1 MILSIDHFTKKI
13 LYKFIIVTIPVS
25 ILIFTFSVS
34 ANTVLDD
41 DKEENDVRI
50 DLEKAEEETGIVK
63 PLDIPVVDGSPVID
77 GNIND
82 EFWNRAIKLT
92 IDYELFPTRLARP
105 TVDTDVYVALGRG
118 KIYLAFFAHDPDP
131 GEIRSSL
138 VPDDA
143 VKNTDYVALTLD
155 TIGNNTR
162 TYEFRVNPHGSTTDL
177 IKGSVSDTY
186 HYDWDAHWESAGTVV
201 DGGYVVEMA
210 IPFSEMDIVEPEE
223 GRNWFLM
230 LSRNYP
236 RSVRH
241 TFASIYALTTTEV
254 PKTEQKNLE
263 IIPYVLYQFSEERDL
278 ESDSPV
284 WEKAQQPLQL
294 GLDARWSL
302 DSSTKLSITV
312 NPDFSDVEVDI
323 AKKSINNP
331 FNILLP
337 EKRVFFTEGIDILM
351 THQPFV
357 YTRNITD
364 PKFGIK
370 FNRRKVRESSSFFY
384 TFDKATS
391 LIIPG
396 NLSSKRVDLDLDSH
410 SGALRYR
417 FDRDSGNSFG
427 LLSTY
432 RIGEEDY
439 RNLFLGADGF
449 LNLSLDDKIRYQV
462 ALSNTKYPESLRQEL
477 CNGDD
482 CSGPPPETC
491 MIGECGYN
499 ESTLRVLKDE
509 DFTGYAMRITYERKS
524 PGWIFAFDYVD
535 VGEDFRGDLGYFTMV
550 DYRLLSARVGYNWFF
565 KTLEG
570 DDGNSRVRFY
580 GVAARQESH
589 DGAKIADIYDIWF
602 EYRGSFQ
609 TVFRPGYRI
618 RERAAN
624 RYNSGSLEIAGNAP
638 LFHEKFFQ
646 WYFETSPLS
655 WFRIGLDGR
664 WGDQID
670 QRNIRMGK
678 IREFIPQLGLALGR
692 GFLLSFN
699 HTVRWLNVEG
709 GRLFKENYTT
719 FDFSYKPDRK
729 KSFYLIFVN
738 DMTESNP
745 DLYLYESVKSEE
757 IERTYQ
763 FVFKYNL
770 SQKSFLTSGIKLV
783 TQDNDNIPR
792 EDFSEREIFLKFQY
806 AF

>member
-1 MILSIDHFTKKI
+1 MIMSIDYFTKK
-13 LYKFIIVTIPVS
+13 LPRTYIIAVFLLFVPV
-25 ILIFTFSVS
+25 FTFSVS
-34 ANTVLDD
+34 ASTVLDD
-41 DKEENDVRI
+41 DKEENDVMI
-50 DLEKAEEETGIVK
+50 DIEEAKEGTSIVK
-63 PLDIPVVDGSPVID
+63 PLDIPVVEGAPVID
-77 GNIND
+77 GDIND
-82 EFWNRAIKLT
+82 EFWRRAIKLT
-92 IDYELFPTRLARP
+92 IDYELFPTRLAKP
-105 TVDTDVYVALGRG
+105 SVDTDVYVAFGQG
-118 KIYLAFFAHDPDP
+118 KIYLAFFAHDPDIR
-131 GEIRSSL
+131 EIRSSL

-143 VKNTDYVALTLD
+143 VKNTDYVALTVD

-186 HYDWDAHWESAGTVV
+186 HYDWDAHWESAGTIV

-223 GRNWFLM
+223 GRSWFLM

-241 TFASIYALTTTEV
+241 TFASIYALTTTEI
-254 PKTEQKNLE
+254 PKTKQSNLM
-263 IIPYVLYQFSEERDL
+263 ITPYVLYQFSEERDL
-278 ESDSPV
+278 KSDSPV
-284 WEKAQQPLQL
+284 WAQNQQPLEV
-294 GLDARWSL
+294 GMDAKWFL

-370 FNRRKVRESSSFFY
+370 FNRRKARESSSFFY
-384 TFDKATS
+384 TFDKETS

-396 NLSSKRVDLDLDSH
+396 NLSSKRVDLDLNSH

-417 FDRDSGNSFG
+417 FDRESGNSFG

-439 RNLFLGADGF
+439 RNLFFGFDGF
-449 LNLSLDDKIRYQV
+449 LNLSLDDKIRYQL

-477 CNGDD
+477 CDGDD
-482 CSGPPPETC
+482 CSEPPPEAC
-491 MIGECGYN
+491 IIGECGYN
-499 ESTLRVLKDE
+499 ESTLRVLKDG
-509 DFTGYAMRITYERKS
+509 DFSDYAMRITYERKS
-524 PGWIFAFDYVD
+524 PGWIFTFDYVD

-565 KTLEG
+565 KTLEE

-580 GVAARQESH
+580 GVVARQEAH

-618 RERAAN
+618 RERVAN
-624 RYNSGSLEIAGNAP
+624 RYNSGSLEIEGNAP
-638 LFHEKFFQ
+638 LFDEKYFQ

-655 WFRIGLDGR
+655 WLRIGLDGR

-670 QRNIRMGK
+670 QKNIRMGK
-678 IREFIPQLGLALGR
+678 IREFIPQLGLALGK
-692 GFLLSFN
+692 GFLLNLS
-699 HTVRWLNVEG
+699 HTSRWLNVEDD
-709 GRLFKENYTT
+709 RLFKEDYTT
-719 FDFSYKPDRK
+719 FDFSYKPDQK

-738 DMTESNP
+738 DVTKSNP
-745 DLYLYESVKSEE
+745 DLYLYESVRREE
-757 IERTYQ
+757 VERTYQ

-770 SQKSFLTSGIKLV
+770 SQKTFFTSGIKLV
-783 TQDNDNIPR
+783 IEDNDDIA
-792 EDFSEREIFLKFQY
+792 SENFAGREIFLKFQY